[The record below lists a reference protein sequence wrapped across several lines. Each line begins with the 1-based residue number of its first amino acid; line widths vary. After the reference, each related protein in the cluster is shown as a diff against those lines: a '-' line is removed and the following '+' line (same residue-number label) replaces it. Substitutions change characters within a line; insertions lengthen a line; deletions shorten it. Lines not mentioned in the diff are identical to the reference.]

1 VNRDT
6 RQPVGAGR
14 CDKQKP
20 CEDFAMPSV
29 EDVRTA
35 FEFDRVLFSQH
46 ARHEMRDEPLG
57 RIRERDVAEAV
68 ATAEQ
73 IDDYPDDEAYP
84 SSLFLGWTSAGR
96 PLHLVISYDE
106 EAGLAIVVTV
116 YEPNPRLWIES
127 RERKR

>member
-1 VNRDT
+1 
-6 RQPVGAGR
+6 
-14 CDKQKP
+14 
-20 CEDFAMPSV
+20 MPTV

-46 ARHEMRDEPLG
+46 ARHEMRDEP
-57 RIRERDVAEAV
+57 
-68 ATAEQ
+68 
-73 IDDYPDDEAYP
+73 YP
-84 SSLFLGWTSAGR
+84 SSLFLGRTSAGR

-116 YEPNPRLWIES
+116 YEPDPGLWIES

>member
-1 VNRDT
+1 
-6 RQPVGAGR
+6 
-14 CDKQKP
+14 
-20 CEDFAMPSV
+20 MPPV

-73 IDDYPDDEAYP
+73 IDDYPDDEPYP

-96 PLHLVISYDE
+96 PLHWVISYDE

-116 YEPNPRLWIES
+116 YEPDPRLWIES